1 MPVSLNALA
10 RASKGALDAN
20 LKSQPIDQIA
30 HDRPLLA
37 ALRKSAKPF
46 PGALQ
51 YVTEKA
57 RKAYDSNFQWYSG
70 AKEVTYNQKDPL
82 EWLKYRWSSAHD
94 GFGMTEDEATRNGII
109 LTDDESA
116 VATGAEEMQLINL
129 LKEYVTDLRLGFDEK
144 FDIQLHL
151 DGTQDADA
159 IMGLDG
165 LISLTPTTGVVGG
178 IDRATYA
185 WWRNYAQT
193 NVAANAVLAA
203 METAWRACTRNGGR
217 PDLILMGDAFYDAFA
232 VAAQGPNGIVQRFV
246 TDSNANNSSVDP
258 SYEEF
263 RFKKVPIVRDLS
275 FADLD
280 TLLAPAIPWAKRCYM
295 INTTTMK
302 LRPAQG
308 HDMVARK
315 PPRVYNRYVHYQA
328 LTWKGTIVLN
338 RSNGNAVL
346 SLA

>member
-20 LKSQPIDQIA
+20 LKSKPIDQIA
-30 HDRPLLA
+30 RDRPFLS
-37 ALRKSAKPF
+37 ALRKNQMAF

-57 RKAYDSNFQWYSG
+57 RKSYDSNFQWYSG

-116 VATGAEEMQLINL
+116 VATGAEEMQLVNL
-129 LKEYVTDLRLGFDEK
+129 LKEYITDLRLGYDEK
-144 FDIQLHL
+144 FDYQLHL
-151 DGTQDADA
+151 DGTQDPDA

-178 IDRATYA
+178 LDRATYT
-185 WWRNYAQT
+185 WWRNYAKT
-193 NVAANAVLAA
+193 GIAAANVLAE
-203 METAWRACTRNGGR
+203 METAWRACTRNGGK

-232 VAAQGPNGIVQRFV
+232 AAAQGPNGIIQRFV
-246 TDSNANNSSVDP
+246 TDARANRGSFDP

-263 RFKKVPIVRDLS
+263 SFKGVPIVRDLTFS
-275 FADLD
+275 DLD
-280 TLLAPAIPWAKRCYM
+280 TALAPAIPWAKRCYF

-308 HDMVARK
+308 HDMVSRK

-338 RSNGNAVL
+338 RSNANAVL
-346 SLA
+346 ALS